1 MENTN
6 KFNNFF
12 IQSKILTEDECNLL
26 NDCVEFSLDRTN
38 PNQFCILIDNKKVI
52 SPDIFVKLF
61 KFHNES
67 VNKNL
72 TIKFL
77 NLYSTYTADEIVEY
91 FKYFINFK
99 NLDLDTYKSVL
110 INKPFSQ
117 CEDKL
122 LIKYISNF
130 ELSNFKKIK
139 DNFLSFLKTSLFK
152 INDIDFQML
161 DNEKTVSLYKK
172 TMDEKIT
179 NSFKSISD
187 SARQMKI
194 VTNENKIK
202 SNTVTP
208 IDEIDS
214 NTQRAI
220 IEGQIFN
227 IDVTIT
233 KKTNRKI
240 YTFSITDYNSGI
252 IVKIFPSDSSSNSYQ
267 NKQNV
272 ITDEYIQT
280 FKKGD

>member
-110 INKPFSQ
+110 INKLFSQ
-117 CEDKL
+117 CEDKSQSIQYFNDYSI
-122 LIKYISNF
+122 IKN
-130 ELSNFKKIK
+130 EPIK
-139 DNFLSFLKTSLFK
+139 GKEIKQIKVINAIMIFPFWRLFDILSFK
-152 INDIDFQML
+152 
-161 DNEKTVSLYKK
+161 
-172 TMDEKIT
+172 
-179 NSFKSISD
+179 
-187 SARQMKI
+187 
-194 VTNENKIK
+194 
-202 SNTVTP
+202 
-208 IDEIDS
+208 
-214 NTQRAI
+214 
-220 IEGQIFN
+220 
-227 IDVTIT
+227 
-233 KKTNRKI
+233 
-240 YTFSITDYNSGI
+240 
-252 IVKIFPSDSSSNSYQ
+252 
-267 NKQNV
+267 
-272 ITDEYIQT
+272 
-280 FKKGD
+280 